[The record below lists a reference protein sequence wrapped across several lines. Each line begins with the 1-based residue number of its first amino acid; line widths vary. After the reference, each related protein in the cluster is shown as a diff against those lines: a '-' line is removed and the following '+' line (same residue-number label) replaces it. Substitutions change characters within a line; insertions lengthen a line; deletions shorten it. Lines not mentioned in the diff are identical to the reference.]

1 MKNRN
6 RTTLIL
12 IFAIVFVF
20 AATIFMFGRNISSFS
35 LPSFSFSSGIRK
47 TDSTE
52 MPVATGGSERIDKK
66 TTIEQSFVCTVD
78 SISQIGIVFYKI
90 EQIENANIVIELLD
104 GNTTLI
110 HGIYSTENIESEHR
124 TFLVAN
130 EHLSGMKNKK
140 LTLKFY
146 SFDNHDTGL
155 GLMTSENLNCSYK
168 YNSSSRKGSI
178 CFAVEE

>member
-1 MKNRN
+1 MKNKS

-12 IFAIVFVF
+12 IFAIVFVIT
-20 AATIFMFGRNISSFS
+20 ATIFMFGKNISSFS

-47 TDSTE
+47 NDSTE

-104 GNTTLI
+104 GNKTLI
-110 HGIYSTENIESEHR
+110 QNIYPVESIESEHR
-124 TFLVAN
+124 TFLIAN
-130 EHLSGMKNKK
+130 EPLSGLINKK
-140 LTLKFY
+140 LKLKIY
-146 SFDNHDTGL
+146 SLNSDDTGL
-155 GLMTSENLNCSYK
+155 GVMVSENTNSSYK
-168 YNSSSRKGSI
+168 YNGNTRRGSV
-178 CFAVEE
+178 CFAVDA